1 MFENKPKLFACETKG
16 HSLENDVVELMKI
29 IQYEMNKRGYKAVI
43 MGLVKDNVVEDI
55 SNLLN

>member
-1 MFENKPKLFACETKG
+1 MFENKNKLFACETKG
-16 HSLENDVVELMKI
+16 HSFENDVVELMKI